1 MSTPF
6 LFLPLAAVLQT
17 AVPQTEPEPQAPSD
31 RKVRIEIVTTEN
43 GETKRV
49 THEFDAA
56 DEAQMQDAL
65 RELGVLDHMK
75 LGDGEH
81 DMTIDIRGFGEDGE
95 DGDIFMRM
103 APMPPM
109 APEAPMAPLSP
120 LSPMAAICEKTA
132 YLGVSA
138 QDLDEELRKRSKVP
152 GTGGVYVSEV
162 VDDTPA
168 SKLGLQEG
176 DVITEV
182 DDKDVDGPQALTEM
196 IRAHEAGDKVKITW
210 YRDGRKMN
218 GSTELAERKE
228 MSYSYNHVAPHGG
241 EEWDWEQDLGDGGDA
256 EPRAFLGVTPMDSEE
271 GTKGAAIGSV
281 EEGTAAEA
289 MGIKEG
295 DVIRSIN
302 GNAVANFE
310 ALAETIHSMEPGDK
324 VRVEVQRGTERLT
337 LNGNLGEHADN
348 VIVRIP
354 GMNGMLWDGLAP
366 EDRAELRR
374 EMDQLRQEMSE
385 LRRELGRDIRREV
398 RINIET
404 KKLTEEE
411 KALLRN
417 KGVIG
422 LENELQ
428 LGDLRAFP
436 NPSNGF
442 YRLQF
447 ELPERG
453 DLNVDVYDATGERVY
468 QERIIGFKGRYER
481 TLDLSDRA
489 SGSYYLVIDQ
499 GGKTATTKLVKE

>member
-6 LFLPLAAVLQT
+6 LFIPLAAVFQT
-17 AVPQTEPEPQAPSD
+17 VSPQTDPEPQAPSD

-49 THEFDAA
+49 TREFDAA

-65 RELGVLDHMK
+65 RELGVLEHMK

-95 DGDIFMRM
+95 DGDVFMRM

-109 APEAPMAPLSP
+109 APEAPMSPLSP

-132 YLGVSA
+132 YLGVST
-138 QDLDEELRKRSKVP
+138 QNLDEELRKKSKAP
-152 GTGGVYVSEV
+152 GTGGAYVSEV

-168 SKLGLQEG
+168 SKLGLKEG

-182 DDKDVDGPQALTEM
+182 DGKNIDGPQGLTEM
-196 IRAHEAGDKVKITW
+196 IRAHEAGDKVKLTW

-228 MSYSYNHVAPHGG
+228 MSYSYNFVTPHGG
-241 EEWDWEQDLGDGGDA
+241 EEWDWEQYLGDVGEG
-256 EPRAFLGVTPMDSEE
+256 EPRAFLGVTPMDSEGE
-271 GTKGAAIGSV
+271 VDGAAIGSV
-281 EEGTAAEA
+281 EEGTAAET

-310 ALAETIHSMEPGDK
+310 ALAEAIHSMEPGDE
-324 VRVEVQRGTERLT
+324 VRVEVQRGTEHIT
-337 LNGNLGEHADN
+337 LNGNLGEHKDN

-354 GMNGMLWDGLAP
+354 GMEGMHLEGMAP
-366 EDRAELRR
+366 GDREELRR

-385 LRRELGRDIRREV
+385 LRREMGRDIRREV

-404 KKLTEEE
+404 RKLTEEE
-411 KALLRN
+411 KALLRG
-417 KGVIG
+417 KGVTG
-422 LENELQ
+422 LENELK
-428 LGDLRAFP
+428 LESLSAFP

-442 YRLQF
+442 YRLVF

-453 DLNVDVYDATGERVY
+453 DLNVDVHDATGERVY

-481 TLDLSDRA
+481 TLDLTDRA
-489 SGSYYLVIDQ
+489 SGSYYLVITQ